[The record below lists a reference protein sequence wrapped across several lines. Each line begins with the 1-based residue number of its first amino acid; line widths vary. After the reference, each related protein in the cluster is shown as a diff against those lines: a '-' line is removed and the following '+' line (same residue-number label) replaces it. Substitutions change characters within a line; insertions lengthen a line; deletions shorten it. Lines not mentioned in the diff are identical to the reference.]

1 MGNSTE
7 QFGFKVGLQNA
18 EEKEP
23 CNLSIMT
30 LERVYKIIESKSFE
44 PKLTVEMKRVIDV
57 MKPGSLIM
65 FKNII
70 CRNAKG
76 DLLPPM
82 NVRIFLDEKKI
93 YQYGF

>member
-1 MGNSTE
+1 MAIGKLTAKLKGTNEKLKVVAFEMQSGNQTTIDTL
-7 QFGFKVGLQNA
+7 KVGN
-18 EEKEP
+18 E
-23 CNLSIMT
+23 
-30 LERVYKIIESKSFE
+30 
-44 PKLTVEMKRVIDV
+44 KLTVEMKRLIDL
-57 MKPGSLIM
+57 MKPGSLII
-65 FKNII
+65 FNNII

>member
-1 MGNSTE
+1 MQTGN
-7 QFGFKVGLQNA
+7 QAK
-18 EEKEP
+18 
-23 CNLSIMT
+23 IDT
-30 LERVYKIIESKSFE
+30 LKSANE
-44 PKLTVEMKRVIDV
+44 KLTVEMKRIVDL

-65 FKNII
+65 FNNII

-82 NVRIFLDEKKI
+82 NVRIFLDEKTI